1 MLSEIENGRSAVTF
15 ASLVRIARWFG
26 MGPDELFRR
35 SGAPFTPAS
44 CPTNNLADV
53 IHARSEANRLSQR
66 ALGRMTGY
74 NHVGIA
80 LFEKKGLPK
89 KLKVGLIVALDQA
102 LGFNGELVGMAWDQ
116 AAGQPESDAPESDAL
131 DPLGGVG

>member
-1 MLSEIENGRSAVTF
+1 
-15 ASLVRIARWFG
+15 

-53 IHARSEANRLSQR
+53 IHARRIAQGLSLR
-66 ALGRMTGY
+66 ELGRMSGY
-74 NHVGIA
+74 THISISKIA
-80 LFEKKGLPK
+80 KEGLPK
-89 KLKVGLIVALDQA
+89 KLKVELVVALDEA